1 MSQLFVYHTRQ
12 PKQALKVL
20 NHVEDISNT
29 LAQVG
34 VRFEH
39 WQGTQPINA
48 NSSAEE
54 VMAAYADDIARL
66 KQEGGY
72 VAVDVISL
80 DEKHPHKDELR
91 AKFLDE
97 HIHSEDEVRFF
108 VAGRGLFSL
117 HIDEH
122 VYAVL
127 CQKGALISVPAGSK
141 HWFDMGEH
149 PRFTALRLFNNPEG
163 WVAQF
168 SGDTIAQHFP
178 TLDDLL

>member
-1 MSQLFVYHTRQ
+1 MSQLFVYHTSQ

-20 NHVEDISNT
+20 NHLEDISST

-39 WQGTQPINA
+39 WQA
-48 NSSAEE
+48 NQAITAQSSTDE
-54 VMAAYADDIARL
+54 VLAAYAEDIARL
-66 KQEGGY
+66 KKEGGY
-72 VAVDVISL
+72 VAVDVMSL
-80 DEKHPHKDELR
+80 DESHPDKVALR

-97 HIHSEDEVRFF
+97 HVHSEDEVRFF
-108 VAGRGLFSL
+108 VSGRGLFNL
-117 HIDEH
+117 HIDQH
-122 VYAVL
+122 IYAVL
-127 CQKGALISVPAGSK
+127 CEKGALISVPAGSK
-141 HWFDMGEH
+141 HWFDMGER

-168 SGDTIAQHFP
+168 SGDKIAQQYP

>member
-1 MSQLFVYHTRQ
+1 MSQLFVYHTSQ

-20 NHVEDISNT
+20 NHLEDISST

-39 WQGTQPINA
+39 WQANQPISA
-48 NSSAEE
+48 QSSDDE
-54 VMAAYADDIARL
+54 VVAAYFDDILRL
-66 KQEGGY
+66 KKEGGY
-72 VAVDVISL
+72 VAVDVINV
-80 DEKHPHKDELR
+80 DEQHPQKEALR
-91 AKFLDE
+91 AKFLEE
-97 HIHSEDEVRFF
+97 HVHSEDEVRFF
-108 VAGRGLFSL
+108 VAGRGLFNL
-117 HIDEH
+117 HIDQH
-122 VYAVL
+122 IYAVL
-127 CQKGALISVPAGSK
+127 CEKGALISVPAGSK

-168 SGDTIAQHFP
+168 TGDQIAKLYP

>member
-1 MSQLFVYHTRQ
+1 MLRWMFL
-12 PKQALKVL
+12 ALMK
-20 NHVEDISNT
+20 
-29 LAQVG
+29 
-34 VRFEH
+34 
-39 WQGTQPINA
+39 
-48 NSSAEE
+48 
-54 VMAAYADDIARL
+54 
-66 KQEGGY
+66 
-72 VAVDVISL
+72 
-80 DEKHPHKDELR
+80 KHPHKDELR

-108 VAGRGLFSL
+108 AAGRGLFSL

>member
-1 MSQLFVYHTRQ
+1 MSQLFVYHTSQ

-20 NHVEDISNT
+20 NHLEDISST

-39 WQGTQPINA
+39 WQA
-48 NSSAEE
+48 NQAITAQSSTDE
-54 VMAAYADDIARL
+54 VLAAYAEDIARL
-66 KQEGGY
+66 KKEGGY
-72 VAVDVISL
+72 VAVDVMSL
-80 DEKHPHKDELR
+80 DESHPDKVALR

-97 HIHSEDEVRFF
+97 HVHSEDEVRFF
-108 VAGRGLFSL
+108 VSGRGLFNL
-117 HIDEH
+117 HIDQH
-122 VYAVL
+122 IYAVL
-127 CQKGALISVPAGSK
+127 CEKGALISVPAGSK
-141 HWFDMGEH
+141 HWFDMGER

-168 SGDTIAQHFP
+168 SGEKIAQQYP